1 MIHIFGWDNSLILIS
16 FSDHQ
21 EQDIFGMMK
30 SWLKIRICDEVNT
43 SILKRHAFFKTG
55 RAGKRGKCIQ
65 LDVCMENDFC
75 K

>member
-1 MIHIFGWDNSLILIS
+1 
-16 FSDHQ
+16 
-21 EQDIFGMMK
+21 MMK

-43 SILKRHAFFKTG
+43 SILKRHAFSKQEG
-55 RAGKRGKCIQ
+55 QESVGNVSS